1 MKLLILSL
9 ALFLTALYFTLY
21 EKLSI
26 DIEVKGVTPEYI
38 VGGVECIDFNN
49 HRVIQLT
56 NYNRSIHFIKMYD
69 EFGKPE
75 IC

>member
-26 DIEVKGVTPEYI
+26 DIEVHGVTPQYT
-38 VGGVECIDFNN
+38 VGGIECIDFRK

-56 NYNRSIHFIKMYD
+56 NYKQSIHFIPMLD